1 MRRSLQALRRRWIA
15 AGEFSQLGGCRSL
28 QTFAGTAL
36 LRPTEAASHRP
47 AFWAGS
53 SLAAR
58 CYSSLPP
65 TTELCMP
72 ALSPTMSSGNLVA
85 WHVKEGQLVAPGD
98 VIADV
103 ETDKATLSWENQD
116 DGYVAKLLVPEGAK
130 DLAVG
135 SPVALLVEEEDQVA
149 AFKDYVPTA
158 GGAPAAVP
166 AAEPEA
172 AAAAGAGA
180 DEPAAAAGQHNSRMG
195 PAARSLLA
203 ESGIPAGLVTP
214 TGPRSIIT
222 KGDVLAAIAA
232 GVKAPAAAAPPP
244 PPPQQQ
250 QKQPE
255 AAAPSRPAASPP
267 AAAPQP
273 AAAKQAAA
281 APPQPAPAGAGYT
294 DIPNSQIRKII
305 AQRLLESK
313 QTIPHLY
320 VSADVDLDGVS
331 ALRAALK
338 QQGVKVSVNDC
349 VIKAAA
355 LALAEVPAANALWD
369 AAAEAPKAA
378 GGVDIAVAVATD
390 TGLITPII
398 RGADAKPLPQI
409 AAEVRELA
417 GRARAGR
424 LRPEE
429 FQGGS
434 FSISNL
440 GMFGVDEFS
449 AIINPPQAC
458 IMAVGGSRQ
467 VAYMKEGL
475 PASKA
480 QMTVTLSADNRV
492 YDGEVASAF
501 LSAFSRHMG
510 NPFRMYG

>member
-1 MRRSLQALRRRWIA
+1 MRRSLQALRRGWIA
-15 AGEFSQLGGCRSL
+15 AGEFNQLGGCRSA
-28 QTFAGTAL
+28 QTFAGIAL

-47 AFWAGS
+47 EFAGS

-58 CYSSLPP
+58 CYSSLPS

-158 GGAPAAVP
+158 GGATAAASPAAQ
-166 AAEPEA
+166 PEA

-180 DEPAAAAGQHNSRMG
+180 GEPAAAAGQHNSRMG

-232 GVKAPAAAAPPP
+232 GVKAPAAAAP
-244 PPPQQQ
+244 QQQ
-250 QKQPE
+250 QQQQQQQPVAAVLSKP
-255 AAAPSRPAASPP
+255 AAAPP
-267 AAAPQP
+267 AAAPQS

-281 APPQPAPAGAGYT
+281 PPPRPAPAGAGYT